1 MVSLPPQR
9 QIIHIIPQEFVIDD
23 QSGIRDPKGMAGVRL
38 ETKVHLITAS
48 IAAVQTL
55 IRCIQRAGLDII
67 EILFQPLAASEAVLT
82 NEERALGVL
91 LLDLGGGTTE
101 TIVFGDNCIKH
112 SAILAVGGEAERVKL
127 KYGTAITTL
136 LERDEEIEMTTL
148 AGKKSA
154 KVPRSF
160 LAKIIQPRVEEILYL
175 IEKEITNSNLKDML
189 ASGIV
194 ITGGSSL
201 LPGLVELSEHIFDL
215 PTKVGY
221 PRGVNGLSEII
232 HNPIYAAAL
241 GLVKH
246 GVRSQ
251 KGEGYRG
258 FRKQSIWQNFINSFK
273 KWFKEAF

>member
-1 MVSLPPQR
+1 
-9 QIIHIIPQEFVIDD
+9 
-23 QSGIRDPKGMAGVRL
+23 
-38 ETKVHLITAS
+38 
-48 IAAVQTL
+48 VQTL

-112 SAILAVGGEAERVKL
+112 SAILAVGGENITNDIAYGLRTSLSEAERVKL